1 MAFLASPS
9 DYVGLA
15 QQMPS
20 AGSYPPQS
28 GQIFGVLSNMKESFE
43 ANLDASRKDESNAIS
58 TFTSLKAAKDGEIAA
73 GTDQINTKTQEL
85 ADSDEKCA
93 SDKQSLKDTQNT
105 LAANQEFL
113 AMLKSTCADMDA
125 QMAERQKTRALETE
139 ACSKALAVLA
149 GDDAHDLFT
158 KTFNFVQKSSVSK
171 GSTRRTSAAKVLEA
185 AAKRSHNPKLSL
197 LASSV
202 KLDAFK
208 KVQESIQKMVNDLVT
223 EKEDEIK
230 FKDYCIDAMNTNEA
244 NTAEK
249 NKEKD
254 DLVARIDDLTN
265 TVNTLANEIKGLQ
278 NSIAEMNLQM
288 KRGGEDREL
297 ENKAF
302 QETVADQRATQKL
315 LGTALGILQGFYGA
329 ALVQKQGGKQAQSA
343 GPAPPP
349 GFKSYE

>member
-43 ANLDASRKDESNAIS
+43 ANLDASRKDEANAIS
-58 TFTSLKAAKDGEIAA
+58 TFTSLKSAKDSEIAA

-113 AMLKSTCADMDA
+113 AMLKSSCADMDA

-139 ACSKALAVLA
+139 ACSKALAVLS

-158 KTFNFVQKSSVSK
+158 KTFNFVQKSSMSK
-171 GSTRRTSAAKVLEA
+171 GSTRRTSAA
-185 AAKRSHNPKLSL
+185 
-197 LASSV
+197 
-202 KLDAFK
+202 
-208 KVQESIQKMVNDLVT
+208 
-223 EKEDEIK
+223 
-230 FKDYCIDAMNTNEA
+230 
-244 NTAEK
+244 
-249 NKEKD
+249 
-254 DLVARIDDLTN
+254 
-265 TVNTLANEIKGLQ
+265 
-278 NSIAEMNLQM
+278 
-288 KRGGEDREL
+288 
-297 ENKAF
+297 
-302 QETVADQRATQKL
+302 
-315 LGTALGILQGFYGA
+315 
-329 ALVQKQGGKQAQSA
+329 
-343 GPAPPP
+343 
-349 GFKSYE
+349 